1 MKYVNVLFY
10 TKVAYS
16 KNKKTGMTVY
26 RNLAG
31 LGLGIFFGKRWD
43 HYLSHPNKETLPI
56 LIFPDMQTLSVINK
70 EKFNDKSQKWVG
82 ITETI
87 KASELLFLYS

>member
-1 MKYVNVLFY
+1 M
-10 TKVAYS
+10 
-16 KNKKTGMTVY
+16 
-26 RNLAG
+26 G
-31 LGLGIFFGKRWD
+31 LFFGKRWD

-70 EKFNDKSQKWVG
+70 EKCNDKSQKWVG

-87 KASELLFLYS
+87 KANKLFVFFNF